1 MYLKNGILFIDQVL
15 LELTDTELESGLS
28 LNHAMHRKKIRLAI
42 EERRTGNMVR
52 YPLLSTIGNRW
63 VINEWLTD
71 IGLEQVCLLFIEFIF
86 TFGSKLNPFLFLVVC
101 R

>member
-1 MYLKNGILFIDQVL
+1 L
-15 LELTDTELESGLS
+15 LELTDTELEAGLG

-42 EERRTGNMVR
+42 EERRTGNIVR

-71 IGLEQVCLLFIEFIF
+71 IGLEQVCLLFLAFVLTVFLMFQTNTIF
-86 TFGSKLNPFLFLVVC
+86 LYL
-101 R
+101 